1 MKFTDGYWLSREG
14 YTSLCPAQAYD
25 AREKDGA
32 LEVYAPVKL
41 VRERG
46 DTLNGPQLTFEVSSP
61 ASDVARV
68 RMSHFRG
75 GR

>member
-32 LEVYAPVKL
+32 LEVYAPVRL
-41 VRERG
+41 VANQEIPSM
-46 DTLNGPQLTFEVSSP
+46 DPS
-61 ASDVARV
+61 
-68 RMSHFRG
+68 
-75 GR
+75 